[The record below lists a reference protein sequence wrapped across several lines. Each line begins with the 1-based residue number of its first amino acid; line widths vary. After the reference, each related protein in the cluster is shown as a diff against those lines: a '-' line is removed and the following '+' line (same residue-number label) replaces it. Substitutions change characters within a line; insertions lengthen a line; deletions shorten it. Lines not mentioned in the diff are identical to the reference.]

1 MRRALVHEVPV
12 VQVSRGREKMIRQCQ
27 LCVFRA
33 LASLACVLVLSSCG
47 GGGGG
52 GSEPPPPAPNVAPVA
67 NAGAAQTVVTRAVV
81 TLNGST
87 SSDANGDPLT
97 YNWVLT
103 SKPTGSTAVLTGA
116 TTASPVF
123 TPDVAGS
130 FVVTLVVNDGKVNSA
145 PASVTVTAAA
155 AAVNVAPV
163 ANAGSNQTVVTATV
177 VRLNG
182 RASADAN
189 GDPLT
194 FTWVLVKPPNSLATL
209 LDAKTATPSFTPD
222 VVGIYAAGLVVSDGK
237 LNSAAVSVLIT
248 ATAATVGPFTVSGT
262 VAATNVSTVDSDT
275 NDPNQQN
282 RASNN
287 TLATAQLS
295 GNPGLVVGYVN
306 QPGKGPK
313 GVNFT
318 LGDPSDIYRAD
329 LVAGQ
334 VVELNFGDDE
344 LADLDLKVY
353 DSAGNLVGSSTGVKR
368 SECVLVRKSGTYAIQ
383 VFAYDGASTYE
394 LSWAAPRPAS
404 TCPNVTPTSAS
415 AAGSA
420 SGFVPGE
427 IVGKP
432 LAAAAA
438 AASPQNLARAQSLLQ
453 SAGIEAA
460 LTSSGDGPVLMRLP
474 ADRTARAQA
483 LRTLQAG
490 DRVRRLAA
498 GDPTQTS
505 PQPVREAPADV
516 SEATRLAFDTVVA
529 AKLLRQSGQF
539 AYAELNWV
547 LATTQTRTG
556 TWPPNDT
563 DVSRQPQLDMIKLPQ
578 AFAALN
584 SQSPPST
591 YTPIVAVVDT
601 GIVANHP
608 ELQRMLVPGYDFVSN
623 QASAGD
629 GNGIDA
635 DANDATP
642 AGQNA
647 SFHGT
652 HVAGTIAAETFNGVG
667 MVGVAPMARIMPI
680 RVLGVTGSGSMY
692 DILQGIRFA
701 AGLSNDSG
709 TTPAR
714 RADVINLSLGG
725 GGACTA
731 PIADVMNSVRAQGV
745 LVVAAAGN
753 ESGAA
758 VGMPANCA
766 NVIAVSAIAYDGSLA
781 TYSNVGPQVAVT
793 APGGDSTKATP
804 AGRDVIWSLNAT
816 WGADAAGVQ
825 VRRPGYRAL
834 QGTSM
839 ATPHVAGVFALMR
852 AVNPSITPASVE
864 ALLAAGALTDDV
876 GAPGRDNQFG
886 FGLINALKAVQAA
899 GGAPAALPS
908 LQVSPSTLDFGTTL
922 TDIVI
927 TFRRVNGSTDTPTT
941 YRRGSINPLA
951 VRVFL
956 PTVPNPPAG
965 PFNFTVRID
974 RALLAPSETVV
985 RVEFNTQA
993 GAVVPFDVVVAA
1005 RPVIA
1010 VSQRGVGP
1018 LYVLAINADDTTQ
1031 AVAGTTAQSTS
1042 ASYAYS
1048 ITNVNVPRVV
1058 IAAGTDLDN
1067 DGFICGPAEPCSAYP
1082 TLGSPSVLEL
1092 TANRSK
1098 VDFNLSSGSTNGAA
1112 LAAKPGG
1119 PRGVARPQ

>member
-1 MRRALVHEVPV
+1 MRR
-12 VQVSRGREKMIRQCQ
+12 QSRFGVWLR
-27 LCVFRA
+27 L
-33 LASLACVLVLSSCG
+33 LSLATLGLLSSCG

-52 GSEPPPPAPNVAPVA
+52 DSPPPTNPAPNVAPVA
-67 NAGAAQTVVTRAVV
+67 NAGAAQNVATRAVV

-103 SKPTGSTAVLTGA
+103 SKPTGSVAVLSGA
-116 TTASPVF
+116 STASPVF
-123 TPDVAGS
+123 TADVAGT
-130 FVVTLVVNDGKVNSA
+130 FVVTLLVSDGKATSA
-145 PASVTVTAAA
+145 PATVTITAVA

-163 ANAGSNQTVVTATV
+163 ANAGPNQTAVTAAL
-177 VRLNG
+177 VRLDG

-194 FTWVLVKPPNSLATL
+194 FTWALVKPPGSTATL
-209 LDAKTATPSFTPD
+209 ADAKTSTPSFTPD
-222 VVGIYAAGLVVSDGK
+222 LVGIYAAGLVVSDGK

-248 ATAATVGPFTVSGT
+248 VTAPTVGPFTVSGT
-262 VAATNVSTVDSDT
+262 VAAASVSTVDSDT
-275 NDPNQQN
+275 NDPNQQG

-287 TLATAQLS
+287 TLATAQPS

-306 QPGKGPK
+306 QPGKGPQ

-318 LGDPSDIYRAD
+318 AGDTADIYRAD

-353 DSAGNLVGSSTGVKR
+353 DSAGNLVGSSVGVSR
-368 SECVLVRKSGTYAIQ
+368 SECVLVRKSGTYSIQ

-394 LSWAAPRPAS
+394 LSWAAPRPSS
-404 TCPNVTPTSAS
+404 TCPNVTPAASSTSAQ
-415 AAGSA
+415 AF
-420 SGFVPGE
+420 GFVPGE
-427 IVGKP
+427 IVGKA
-432 LAAAAA
+432 LSAGSAAP
-438 AASPQNLARAQSLLQ
+438 SPQTVARAQGLLQ
-453 SAGIEAA
+453 SAGIEARLA
-460 LTSSGDGPVLMRLP
+460 AAADGPALLRLP
-474 ADRTARAQA
+474 ATRSARAQA

-498 GDPTQTS
+498 GDTS
-505 PQPVREAPADV
+505 AAPLPVREAPADA

-547 LATTQTRTG
+547 LETTQTRTG

-563 DVSRQPQLDMIKLPQ
+563 DVSRQPHLELIKLPA

-584 SQSPPST
+584 SLSPPST

-623 QASAGD
+623 QSSAGD
-629 GNGIDA
+629 GDGIDA

-652 HVAGTIAAETFNGVG
+652 HVAGTVAAETFNGVG

-692 DILQGIRFA
+692 DIMQGIRFA

-731 PIADVMNSVRAQGV
+731 AIADVMSNVRAQGV
-745 LVVAAAGN
+745 IVVAAAGN
-753 ESGAA
+753 ESGAP

-793 APGGDSTKATP
+793 APGGDSAKSSP
-804 AGRDVIWSLNAT
+804 AGRDVIWSLSAT
-816 WGADAAGVQ
+816 WVSDAAGAQ

-839 ATPHVAGVFALMR
+839 ATPHVAGVLALMR
-852 AVNPSITPASVE
+852 AVNPSITPAAVDT
-864 ALLAAGALTDDV
+864 LLAAGSLTDAV
-876 GAPGRDNQFG
+876 GAAGRNSQFG
-886 FGLINALKAVQAA
+886 YGRINALKAVQAA
-899 GGAPAALPS
+899 GVPTAATPS
-908 LQVSPSTLDFGTTL
+908 LQVSPSTLDFGSTL
-922 TDIVI
+922 TELGI

-941 YRRGSINPLA
+941 YRRGSLNPLA

-956 PTVPNPPAG
+956 PTTPNPAAG
-965 PFNFTVRID
+965 PFNYTVRVD
-974 RALLAPSETVV
+974 RTLLAPSETVV

-993 GAVVPFDVVVAA
+993 GAVVPFDVVVAP

-1018 LYVLAINADDTTQ
+1018 LYVLAINADDTST
-1031 AVAGTTAQSTS
+1031 AVAGATAQSTT

-1048 ITNVNVPRVV
+1048 ITGVKVPRVV

-1082 TLGSPSVLEL
+1082 TLGSPTVLEL
-1092 TANRSK
+1092 TANRNR

-1112 LAAKPGG
+1112 LSAHPNA
-1119 PRGVARPQ
+1119 PRGVARPR